1 MQIELSP
8 QAKEDVQLLKK
19 AGNKAALKKIEKLIE
34 SILETPFEGIG
45 KPEPLKHQFSGCWS
59 RRIDKEH
66 KLVYEVDSNKITILS
81 LKGHYA

>member
-66 KLVYEVDSNKITILS
+66 RLVYEVDSNKITILS